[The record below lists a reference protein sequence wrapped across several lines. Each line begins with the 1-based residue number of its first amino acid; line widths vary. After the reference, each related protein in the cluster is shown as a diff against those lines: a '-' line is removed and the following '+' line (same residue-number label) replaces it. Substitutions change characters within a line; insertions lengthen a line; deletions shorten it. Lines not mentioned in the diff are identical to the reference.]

1 MTPASTLP
9 TVRET
14 SILARRL
21 GSPIVALREVAEI
34 VENWS
39 GRQWLGM
46 ESRDTDGLLNQGL
59 ESCHAGSW
67 CRSRSL

>member
-21 GSPIVALREVAEI
+21 GSPVVARREGAEI
-34 VENWS
+34 AESWS

-46 ESRDTDGLLNQGL
+46 ER
-59 ESCHAGSW
+59 
-67 CRSRSL
+67 